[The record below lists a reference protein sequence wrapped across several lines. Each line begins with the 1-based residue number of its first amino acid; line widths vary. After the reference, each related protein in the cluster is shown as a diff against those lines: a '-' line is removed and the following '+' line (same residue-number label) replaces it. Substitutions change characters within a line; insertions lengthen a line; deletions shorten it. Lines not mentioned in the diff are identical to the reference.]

1 MSCETFSEDL
11 PGYAGGNLA
20 VAERALIEAHLRTC
34 RPCQDEVRA
43 LERLDRLLH
52 EGLPWVEPSPELQRR
67 FMNRLAAEIEAE
79 TQPSEERE
87 SLLSWLLRPWLIPA
101 VATAALAV
109 LVLAG
114 SFGSG
119 RDVPTR
125 IAREPAPSDG
135 PAPAVAVVAAPQ
147 AAPAAEAPAAAPL
160 AVAGAKRDP
169 GRSVPADLERDPDL
183 FVDFAIIKELEILRA
198 IDPSSGSAG

>member
-1 MSCETFSEDL
+1 MICETFSEDL
-11 PGYAGGNLA
+11 PGYAGGNLG
-20 VAERALIEAHLRTC
+20 VEERALIDAHLRTC

-43 LERLDRLLH
+43 LERLDRLLR
-52 EGLPWVEPSPELQRR
+52 EGLPWVEPSPELQHR
-67 FMNRLAAEIEAE
+67 FLNRLAAEIEAE
-79 TQPSEERE
+79 TDSSEERE

-119 RDVPTR
+119 HDAPVRT
-125 IAREPAPSDG
+125 AREPAPSDV

-147 AAPAAEAPAAAPL
+147 APVAQAPAAAPL
-160 AVAGAKRDP
+160 AVAGSKSGP

-183 FVDFAIIKELEILRA
+183 FVDFAIIKELEILHA
-198 IDPSSGSAG
+198 IDSSTGSAG